1 MPEAGANLINNNF
14 SFIFS
19 NQQVF
24 WETQAALQ
32 MTQHSQGRRAP
43 SPPPIPRVLKTY
55 PQAKFHII
63 VIEAPQ

>member
-43 SPPPIPRVLKTY
+43 SPPPFL
-55 PQAKFHII
+55 
-63 VIEAPQ
+63 ED